1 MTIPAPRI
9 LFLDQSGAL
18 GGAELYLL
26 DLARAHQSTGH
37 VLLLEHGPFF
47 DRLCEEGVSAEVL
60 PASATVR
67 TVRKKAGL
75 WAGVRALPGLLHIIR
90 AVARRAAQYDL
101 IFANTQKA
109 LLIGGLAGLWAGRPV
124 VWNLHDLLTPDHFTA
139 VNRTVAVTAANLL
152 CHHVIANSQASRIA
166 FEAAGG
172 RVPTTVVYNGI
183 DPAPFDAV
191 VPEQVRALRRTLGI
205 GDRPVVGVFSRLA
218 PWKGQHVLLEALSH
232 LPPSTHLLF
241 VGDALF
247 DGDRAY
253 GASLR
258 RQVIDQ
264 HAEERVHFLG
274 FRDDVPALMALCDVV
289 THTSVAP
296 EPFGR
301 VIVEGMLAGRP
312 VVATGTGGALEI
324 LDDSRT
330 GALVRPDDPP
340 ALGRTLSALL
350 SEPGRAEKLARA
362 GAHHAR
368 QTFTPDAMHR
378 GVRTALAQVLR

>member
-1 MTIPAPRI
+1 MTLPTPRI

-26 DLARAHQSTGH
+26 DLARAHRTSSH

-47 DRLCEEGVSAEVL
+47 DRLREERLSTEVL
-60 PASATVR
+60 PASSAVR
-67 TVRKKAGL
+67 NVRKQAGL
-75 WAGVRALPGLLHIIR
+75 LAGLRALPGLLRVIR
-90 AVARRAAQYDL
+90 AVARRAAHYDL

-109 LLIGGLAGLWAGRPV
+109 LLIGGLAGLWARRPV

-152 CHHVIANSQASRIA
+152 CRHVIANSRASQAA

-183 DPAPFDAV
+183 DPTPFDAV
-191 VPEQVRALRRTLGI
+191 SAEQVRALRHELDLTGH
-205 GDRPVVGVFSRLA
+205 PVVGVFSRLA
-218 PWKGQHVLLEALSH
+218 PWKGQHVLLEALSD

-253 GASLR
+253 AASLR
-258 RQVIDQ
+258 RKVIET
-264 HAEERVHFLG
+264 HSEERVHFLG
-274 FRDDVPALMALCDVV
+274 FRDDVPALMGLCDVV
-289 THTSVAP
+289 VHTSVAP

-301 VIVEGMLAGRP
+301 VIVEGMLARRP

-324 LDDSRT
+324 LDDGRT
-330 GALVRPDDPP
+330 GALVRPDDPL
-340 ALGRTLSALL
+340 ALGATLSALL
-350 SEPGRAEKLARA
+350 SEPARAEELARA
-362 GAHHAR
+362 GATHAR
-368 QTFTPDAMHR
+368 QTFTPEAMQR
-378 GVRTALAQVLR
+378 GVQAALAQVMR